1 MGGEGS
7 PGGRREAPLTCPAA
21 LTCVLPVSQN
31 RHCLL
36 DIAPHAIER
45 LHHMHIYPIVIFIH
59 YKSAKQIKWVP
70 GLVGWGGHQGPV
82 ISQ

>member
-1 MGGEGS
+1 MELYGARVGS
-7 PGGRREAPLTCPAA
+7 LAGRRSVLRGLVPFACPLA
-21 LTCVLPVSQN
+21 LTLYPAPQN

-59 YKSAKQIKWVP
+59 YKSAKHIK
-70 GLVGWGGHQGPV
+70 
-82 ISQ
+82 

>member
-1 MGGEGS
+1 MG
-7 PGGRREAPLTCPAA
+7 PAGGRRGRWLPLPAPQGSLCTPY
-21 LTCVLPVSQN
+21 PQN

-59 YKSAKQIKWVP
+59 YKSAKHVK
-70 GLVGWGGHQGPV
+70 
-82 ISQ
+82 